1 MQRHEKVARDEVLP
15 HPVDLDSTGLAPN
28 RKGIV
33 TTKGKAGRPKPPKR
47 VNLKNIKTNYLTNS
61 PEYRFYEQ
69 WDKRGK
75 YLSNQFESKIQSKVR
90 DVATKQS
97 GKTYYKMQ
105 MDDPTQKLK
114 QMEDRQRCKNPS
126 DPQNKGMKREEKN
139 PKKMI
144 DQEDKVKKL
153 EAVRGSGEDKP
164 DLSQMPLY
172 PLDVE
177 KDVLDD
183 FTTVL
188 IGRRR
193 SGKTWAQRW
202 LLYHLRHRYPF
213 GIVITGTRLNN
224 FWSQY
229 VPEEFIHDIED
240 ISEVLDECMARQTY
254 LEAQPDLGI
263 DSRMFVIL
271 DDVMSDKYR
280 IRFSTALSNLWTNGR
295 HLKIGVFI
303 TLQDPKGIGP
313 DLRENTDMC
322 IIFRVYEGGRKKVI
336 YEEWLSYFNA
346 LYCAPFFWKH
356 TGLLDPDTGERFEE
370 TRETTDQDRAK
381 MIPQAIAIL
390 QAKNTDNLQGVFKKV
405 VAEDPGPFVLGNPDY
420 YKAGAF
426 GNYKLIQGTDRRYRK
441 MRVDKPKKGKKSKN
455 KKKKDFSSS
464 SDSSSSA

>member
-1 MQRHEKVARDEVLP
+1 MQRHEKAARDDVLP
-15 HPVDLDSTGLAPN
+15 HPVDLDSQGLAPSKKGTRASMGG
-28 RKGIV
+28 RKLNQ
-33 TTKGKAGRPKPPKR
+33 PKPLKK
-47 VNLKNIKTNYLTNS
+47 VNLENIKTNYRTNS

-75 YLSNQFESKIQSKVR
+75 YLSDQFDSKIQSKIKE
-90 DVATKQS
+90 VAEKQS
-97 GKTYYKMQ
+97 GKNYYKMQ
-105 MDDPTQKLK
+105 MDDPTEKLK
-114 QMEDRQRCKNPS
+114 LQEERQRGKNPN
-126 DPQNKGMKREEKN
+126 DPQNKGMQRPQKN
-139 PKKMI
+139 PESMKEPDPKLAPRK
-144 DQEDKVKKL
+144 DAED
-153 EAVRGSGEDKP
+153 RP

-356 TGLLDPDTGERFEE
+356 TGLLNPETGERFEE

-441 MRVDKPKKGKKSKN
+441 MRESKPKNQKKST
-455 KKKKDFSSS
+455 KKKKDFSS
-464 SDSSSSA
+464 DSSSSSG